1 MSTRYKPGR
10 TAAYLF
16 LSLGALAI
24 IFPIYLTVITA
35 FKTPDEIARNFFLP
49 PGSFYLG
56 NMRYILTRSKFLL
69 YVRNSLFVT
78 VISVFLIAVFTP
90 MVSYSIARN
99 MDQSR
104 LYKGF
109 YFYFLLAI
117 FVPFQVIMVP
127 LTLVMQKFNLMNH
140 TGLVLCYLS
149 LALTQSVFLY
159 TGYIKSIPL
168 ELEESSFMDGC
179 NVPQT
184 FFRIVYPLIV
194 PMTATIVILNA
205 LWVWND
211 FLLPLL
217 VLNKSN
223 SFWTM
228 PLFMFN
234 FKNQY
239 SFESNLAFAAFL
251 LALLPIIVLYSCMQR
266 YIIAGLTN
274 GALKG

>member
-1 MSTRYKPGR
+1 MKANFRPSR
-10 TAAYLF
+10 ALIYLF
-16 LSLGALAI
+16 LSAGALMV

-35 FKTPDEIARNFFLP
+35 FKTPSEIAKNFFAP

-56 NMRYILTRSKFLL
+56 NLEYILVRSKFML
-69 YVRNSLFVT
+69 YVKNSLLVT
-78 VISVFLIAVFTP
+78 VVSVALIAIFTP
-90 MVSYSIARN
+90 MVSYAIARN
-99 MDQSR
+99 MDQSK

-140 TGLVLCYLS
+140 TGLILCYLS
-149 LALTQSVFLY
+149 MSLTQAVFLY

-184 FFRIVYPLIV
+184 FFLIVYPLVI
-194 PMTATIVILNA
+194 PMTATIVILNS

-223 SFWTM
+223 TFWTM

-251 LALLPIIVLYSCMQR
+251 LALLPIIVLYSFMQR

>member
-1 MSTRYKPGR
+1 MSTISKPER
-10 TAAYLF
+10 AVSYLF

-56 NMRYILTRSKFLL
+56 NMQYILTRSKFLL

-78 VISVFLIAVFTP
+78 VVSVSLIAVFTP

-99 MDQSR
+99 MDHSR

-127 LTLVMQKFNLMNH
+127 LTLMMQKVNLMNH
-140 TGLVLCYLS
+140 AGLIICYLS

-184 FFRIVYPLIV
+184 FFRIIYPLIA

-251 LALLPIIVLYSCMQR
+251 LALLPVIILYSSMQR

>member
-1 MSTRYKPGR
+1 VSGRFKPGR
-10 TAAYLF
+10 AASYLF

-35 FKTPDEIARNFFLP
+35 FKTPEEIARNFFLP

-56 NMRYILTRSKFLL
+56 NMRYILIRSKFLL

-78 VISVFLIAVFTP
+78 VISVSLIAVFTP

-127 LTLVMQKFNLMNH
+127 LTLVMQKISLMNH
-140 TGLVLCYLS
+140 TGLILCYLA

-184 FFRIVYPLIV
+184 FFWIVYPLIT

-251 LALLPIIVLYSCMQR
+251 LALLPIIVLYSFMQR